1 MSTAKSSSNTNQ
13 LEVDDSS
20 NSDVEEETSQGSK
33 LFPCPENGCVKSFQ
47 RFSNLENH
55 LDFGKHNYALERE
68 TFLDKAMLA
77 YATKLD
83 KRDISLEYQTSDD
96 LSSCHALDPLPKG
109 WALKSSTVQRKR
121 FSENQKLYL
130 SKLFDVGEQTGRK
143 VDANNV
149 SKLMR
154 KARNIDGS
162 FLFDA
167 SEYLT
172 AKQIAY
178 FFSRL
183 ARKRRVAQ
191 VGESKEEE
199 EELEAQ
205 LEEEGIENLARNII
219 YEIGL
224 IHPIMFDTYNLCDL
238 ATGSK
243 LSKFS
248 ISMLQEICTFYD
260 LDTSLIKAKRKK
272 PYIEILTNFIGN
284 RTCQG

>member
-1 MSTAKSSSNTNQ
+1 MCKLEPLKWEVVSFINNISYCENGVKVWREYNIGQGKFLKWSEFNLPETISIPHINIIEGLTSPNATFTDVKARKMSTAKPSNNTNQ

-55 LDFGKHNYALERE
+55 LDFGKHSYALERRE
-68 TFLDKAMLA
+68 TFLDKAMLV

-96 LSSCHALDPLPKG
+96 LSSYHALDTLPKG
-109 WALKSSTVQRKR
+109 WVLKSSTVQRKR

-130 SKLFDVGEQTGRK
+130 SKLFNLGEQTGRK

-149 SKLMR
+149 SKVMR

-172 AKQIAY
+172 AK
-178 FFSRL
+178 
-183 ARKRRVAQ
+183 
-191 VGESKEEE
+191 
-199 EELEAQ
+199 
-205 LEEEGIENLARNII
+205 
-219 YEIGL
+219 
-224 IHPIMFDTYNLCDL
+224 
-238 ATGSK
+238 
-243 LSKFS
+243 
-248 ISMLQEICTFYD
+248 
-260 LDTSLIKAKRKK
+260 
-272 PYIEILTNFIGN
+272 
-284 RTCQG
+284 

>member
-1 MSTAKSSSNTNQ
+1 
-13 LEVDDSS
+13 
-20 NSDVEEETSQGSK
+20 
-33 LFPCPENGCVKSFQ
+33 
-47 RFSNLENH
+47 
-55 LDFGKHNYALERE
+55 
-68 TFLDKAMLA
+68 
-77 YATKLD
+77 
-83 KRDISLEYQTSDD
+83 
-96 LSSCHALDPLPKG
+96 
-109 WALKSSTVQRKR
+109 
-121 FSENQKLYL
+121 
-130 SKLFDVGEQTGRK
+130 VGEQSGHK
-143 VDANNV
+143 ADANNV
-149 SKLMR
+149 SKSMR

-172 AKQIAY
+172 AKQIAG

-183 ARKRRVAQ
+183 ARKRRAAQ
-191 VGESKEEE
+191 VSESKEEE

-219 YEIGL
+219 NEIGL

-260 LDTSLIKAKRKK
+260 LDTSYIKATRKK

-284 RTCQG
+284 CTCQEYSSKT